1 MECYP
6 HDIELKL
13 GFDVIR
19 RSIEGRLQS
28 SAGLDVARSEFP
40 VAGADEAAARL
51 RSVSEWQEALRGGQS
66 PGLAGL
72 PDLTEEL
79 RNCTPA
85 GSWLE
90 PEALVGVIAS
100 LSLARHVAQFF
111 TDRKDQFPALAA
123 SCAGV
128 LVDADLEKTLS
139 RIVDDQ
145 GNVRDDASPDLRRIR
160 KQMKGQEAAIRTA
173 AERALSAAR
182 DAGYD
187 AGEAP
192 TIRAGRLVI
201 PVRVEGRRKLSGSI
215 VDTSASGKTAF
226 LEPEEC
232 LELGNELRLLEAQ
245 ERREIVR
252 ILIKVT
258 DSIRVVSDALL
269 QNQHLLAH
277 HDLHRA
283 KAHLANELD
292 AVVPQIGNTDAIRI
306 QRAVN
311 PALHLL
317 RRQAMVRGAEARP
330 IVPLDLTLEAPE
342 RTLVI
347 SGPNAGGKSVAMK
360 TIGLLALMLSYGVPV
375 PCREGSVI
383 PLFDRLMVSF
393 GDDQSLENDL
403 STFSSHLES
412 LKRIVEL
419 AGPHS
424 LILIDEIGTG
434 TDPAAGEAIAA
445 AVLEHLSRQGGF
457 IIVTTHFG
465 GLKALAHD
473 TPGLVNG
480 AMRFDPDRLQP
491 TYVFEPGVPGSSYAL
506 EIAERADFPDVLLKR
521 AQDYFGA
528 ERSRIEELILELSK
542 ARQDVEKQS
551 SDLSSRL
558 RRAEA
563 AESDHLAAKEHLES
577 SRAAIMHQAHEK
589 AEDLLKEANRAIE
602 NTIREIKES
611 QAEKTKTKEARERL
625 GTFQK
630 EVNARKPKAAEA
642 VKAPKPVA
650 TNDRP
655 LEPGDSVVLD
665 GGSAIGEILRLEDDE
680 AVVAFELAQMHV
692 DSSRLERVNRPKKT
706 RQVRAV
712 ATMEPSLH
720 ITPRLDLRGY
730 RVADALPAVEKY
742 LDEAIRAGLRRVEIL
757 HGTGT
762 GALRDAIRGHLRSM
776 YVVSSIEEA
785 PIDQGG
791 AGVTYVVLS

>member
-40 VAGADEAAARL
+40 VAGPDEASARL

-292 AVVPQIGNTDAIRI
+292 AVVPQIGNTGAIRI

-642 VKAPKPVA
+642 VKAPKPAA

-776 YVVSSIEEA
+776 NVVSSIEEA